1 MEPYLTAMGI
11 IVLVIAVL
19 VYMSAMS
26 GGKADDN
33 RRWNN
38 LLVEMYEKNPNATY
52 SAQLEFLRREKYRAI
67 RSAANKHEDISELTE
82 DYQMIVDEQERL
94 TEGDRQLGSEFEP
107 HVANQTK
114 EGN

>member
-1 MEPYLTAMGI
+1 MEPYLA
-11 IVLVIAVL
+11 VIAVI
-19 VYMSAMS
+19 VVIGIVFAFVAVMS
-26 GGKADDN
+26 GGNADDN

-52 SAQLEFLRREKYRAI
+52 SAQLEFLRRQKYAAI
-67 RSAANKHEDISELTE
+67 RQSTTNHEDINELME

-94 TEGDRQLGSEFEP
+94 TEGDRQLGREFEP

-114 EGN
+114 EGH